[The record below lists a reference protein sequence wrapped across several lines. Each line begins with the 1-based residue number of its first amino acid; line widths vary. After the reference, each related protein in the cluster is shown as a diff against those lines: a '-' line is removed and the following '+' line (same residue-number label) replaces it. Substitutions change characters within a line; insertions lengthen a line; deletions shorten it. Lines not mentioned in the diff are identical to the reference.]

1 MREFDS
7 VSSFIGRDEETFD
20 ESILPSS
27 VTGKRVLITG
37 AAGFIG
43 SALAR
48 TLSQYSLDHLLLLD
62 IAESGLH
69 ELGLDLDRNSA
80 LRHEEIVGDICDAT
94 LLTDVFE
101 RYSPHI
107 VLHAAACKH
116 VSLMEKNPF
125 AAAKTNVLG
134 THQVVHAAVAF
145 RADDLILVSTDKA
158 VHPASIMGAT
168 KRIAELIFATNRSAV
183 RMKAV
188 RLGNVWGSTGSII
201 PLLQRQIAQS
211 EPITITDAACTR
223 YFLSIAEAVQRVLFA
238 LLSGQSSAIFV
249 SEAGPACRII
259 DLARF
264 LLDRSGMDQREVEW
278 RYIGLRPGEKLFE
291 QMTADDEEVAAQ
303 TTYGL
308 QEVLYGSYPSPALLA
323 AAVEEIG
330 AAVKERDLSRLLQA
344 ISSVVPGYLP
354 SAYLQEQAAASAV

>member
-1 MREFDS
+1 MWEFDS
-7 VSSFIGRDEETFD
+7 ASSFLGREEKPFD
-20 ESILPSS
+20 ESALLSF
-27 VTGKRVLITG
+27 TAGKRVLITG

-69 ELGLDLDRNSA
+69 ELGLGIDRNCA
-80 LRHEEIVGDICDAT
+80 VEHEGIVGDVCDAM
-94 LLTDVFE
+94 LLNGVFQ
-101 RYSPHI
+101 RYRPHI

-116 VSLMEKNPF
+116 VPLMEKNPF

-134 THQVVHAAVAF
+134 TKQVVHAAVAF
-145 RADDLILVSTDKA
+145 KVDDLVLVSTDKA

-168 KRIAELIFATNRSAV
+168 KRIAELIVHANRSAV

-188 RLGNVWGSTGSII
+188 RLGNVWGSTGSIV
-201 PLLQRQIAQS
+201 PLLQRQIAQGG
-211 EPITITDAACTR
+211 PITITDAACTR
-223 YFLSIAEAVQRVLFA
+223 HFVSIAEAVQRVLFA
-238 LLSGQSSAIFV
+238 LLSRQSSAIFV
-249 SEAGPACRII
+249 SEAGPAYRII

-291 QMTADDEEVAAQ
+291 QMTADDEEVATQ
-303 TTYGL
+303 CVHGL
-308 QEVLYGSYPSPALLA
+308 REMLHGSRVSPPLLA
-323 AAVEEIG
+323 ATVEEIG
-330 AAVKERDLSRLLQA
+330 AAVHEWDLSRLLQA
-344 ISSVVPGYLP
+344 ILSVVPAYVP